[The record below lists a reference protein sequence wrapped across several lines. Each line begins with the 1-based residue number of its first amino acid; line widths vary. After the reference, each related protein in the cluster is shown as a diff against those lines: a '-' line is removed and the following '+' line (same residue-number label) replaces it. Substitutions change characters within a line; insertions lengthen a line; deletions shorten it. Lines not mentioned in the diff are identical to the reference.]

1 MPAAMT
7 TAMAARHLPARRAN
21 QRGVAALV
29 ITLVLFFTMMLAA
42 LYVNRNLVFEQR
54 SSANQYRATQA
65 FEAAEAG
72 LEWAGAMLNNP
83 QRIGA
88 DCQASA
94 APGSSFRDR
103 FLTQDRTSS
112 RFAARSWNNAG
123 SAAPLQAACVRSPGG
138 WSCACPGDG
147 APVLAAP
154 AGDSAAP
161 AFILKFAGGDKPGVL
176 RVVST
181 GCTNLAG
188 TCAPGS
194 ADRADATATVEVSFG
209 LLPAIATLPVAALT
223 ARGSVDA
230 GAAAI
235 GLHNADAA
243 SGGIAVHAGALIAAP
258 LARLSV
264 PAGSAAAQ
272 ALVEGDAALAA
283 LSPERLF
290 STYFGIDK
298 LAWKNQLVVRR
309 VACGADCAGPLASA
323 IDSAVGNPMLWVS
336 PPPGTPARIDGP
348 VTLGSPER
356 PVVIVV
362 DGALQLGGAVRLHGV
377 VYSGS
382 LRWSDTPGPGALL
395 RGAAIVEG
403 DYSGNAGADLVYDAP
418 LLAILETATGSF
430 ARINGSWRDY

>member
-1 MPAAMT
+1 MT
-7 TAMAARHLPARRAN
+7 ARNIPARRAQ

-72 LEWAGAMLNNP
+72 LEWAAAMLNNNA
-83 QRIGA
+83 RVGA
-88 DCQASA
+88 DCQAA
-94 APGSSFRDR
+94 GAPGSSFRDR
-103 FLTQDRTSS
+103 FLAQDRTSS
-112 RFAARSWNNAG
+112 RFAGRTWNNAG
-123 SAAPLQAACVRSPGG
+123 SAAPLQAACVRAAGG
-138 WSCACPGDG
+138 WSCACPGDA
-147 APVLAAP
+147 APALAAP
-154 AGDSAAP
+154 VGDSPAP

-176 RVVST
+176 RVVAT
-181 GCTNLAG
+181 GCTSLAG
-188 TCAPGS
+188 ACAPGS
-194 ADRADATATVEVSFG
+194 ADRPDATSTVEVSFG

-235 GLHNADAA
+235 GLHHADAA
-243 SGGIAVHAGALIAAP
+243 SGGVAVHAGAMIAAP

-264 PAGSAAAQ
+264 PAGSVAGE

-298 LAWKNQLVVRR
+298 LAWKNQPVVRR

-323 IDSAVGNPMLWVS
+323 IDSGVGNTMLWVS
-336 PPPGTPARIDGP
+336 PSPGTPARIDGP

-382 LRWSDTPGPGALL
+382 LRWVDNGSAGALL

-403 DYSGNAGADLVYDAP
+403 DYSGDASADLVYDAP
-418 LLAILETATGSF
+418 LLATLQTATGSF